1 MTAFSQAMHEAQR
14 KKLHQELDQVLRALI
29 ALDAVVPAQ
38 ILFELEAR
46 GQPYSVEISI
56 KKKV

>member
-1 MTAFSQAMHEAQR
+1 MHEAQR
-14 KKLHQELDQVLRALI
+14 RKIHADLDRVLRDLI
-29 ALDAVVPAQ
+29 ALDAVLPAQ